1 MVDAPSPT
9 PAVPVEGAGAAGLS
23 AAVAPAVL
31 GCMLGWVLAGC
42 VLAGWLAPSG
52 LENSEGPGAG
62 AEAAVPGA
70 LAAVDLAPRLGNKP
84 PLDGAAG
91 VDEGVEEVA
100 PPPPRAGKSDL
111 AGVLDVAG
119 VEEAGVL
126 VVAAPAGGVENNDE
140 AGFCSPAGAAGALP
154 NRGLELASL
163 VVGAGSAG
171 LPSPGNKPPPG
182 AEGVEPS
189 EGFCCVFDPKRPPPA
204 PAPPPAPD
212 SGFDAAP
219 NNVGVVELVADGA
232 ADEAGAPKRPPG
244 FCPACPA

>member
-1 MVDAPSPT
+1 M
-9 PAVPVEGAGAAGLS
+9 
-23 AAVAPAVL
+23 
-31 GCMLGWVLAGC
+31 
-42 VLAGWLAPSG
+42 
-52 LENSEGPGAG
+52 ENSEGPGAG

-100 PPPPRAGKSDL
+100 PPPPRAGKGGL
-111 AGVLDVAG
+111 AGVPDVAG

-140 AGFCSPAGAAGALP
+140 VGFCSPAGAAGALP

-171 LPSPGNKPPPG
+171 LPNPEKRPPPG

-189 EGFCCVFDPKRPPPA
+189 EGFCCVFDPKRLPPPL

-212 SGFDAAP
+212 SGFVAAP
-219 NNVGVVELVADGA
+219 NNDDVVELVAAGA
-232 ADEAGAPKRPPG
+232 ADEAGALKRPPG
-244 FCPACPA
+244 FCPACPACP